1 MFIRCFYGLQGV
13 LRFLARSD
21 YHINT
26 SLCADKNVFFYFF
39 RQKKTTNKANWSEV
53 NRSGLHSLK
62 ESLDLEDNS
71 IIV

>member
-1 MFIRCFYGLQGV
+1 M

-26 SLCADKNVFFYFF
+26 SLCADKNVFFNFF

-62 ESLDLEDNS
+62 ESLD
-71 IIV
+71 

>member
-1 MFIRCFYGLQGV
+1 MLIKMF
-13 LRFLARSD
+13 
-21 YHINT
+21 
-26 SLCADKNVFFYFF
+26 FFIFSG
-39 RQKKTTNKANWSEV
+39 RKKTTNKANWSEV